1 MVTVPSSSK
10 CVYFLLVRPLPERPE
25 EPRRMPLAEV
35 FEGGGALT
43 VTLTSETA
51 EAKRVVERGGDGGGR
66 RVTLGVAT
74 GVQFNRHSSRP

>member
-10 CVYFLLVRPLPERPE
+10 CVYILLIGEPLPEGPE

-43 VTLTSETA
+43 VTLA
-51 EAKRVVERGGDGGGR
+51 EAAAAESERVVERGGDGGGR
-66 RVTLGVAT
+66 RVTLGGAA
-74 GVQFNRHSSRP
+74 GV